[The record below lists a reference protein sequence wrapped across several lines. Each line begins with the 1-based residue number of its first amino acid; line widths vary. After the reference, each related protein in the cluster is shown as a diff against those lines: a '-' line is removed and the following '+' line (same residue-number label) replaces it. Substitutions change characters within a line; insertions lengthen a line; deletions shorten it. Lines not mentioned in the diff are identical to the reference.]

1 MEPEQ
6 LAFELLRIWFDDVY
20 LPSARY
26 VDGLKGDYSA
36 TAADVFRSAF
46 SDEEC
51 ADLERFHRFVE
62 LRLEMVPEGDRGRR
76 RVPIDDRW
84 RALVRDAGY
93 LLDDLTPEAGA
104 IMTLLEDRLD
114 SESSVPSDLFS
125 GLTAGLA
132 G

>member
-1 MEPEQ
+1 TQNFKPDGEPHWRLLPEADFSSSPQALKHETRLDHPTEIRRRVTAFLALLSSAPAHERLTTKMEPEQ

-62 LRLEMVPEGDRGRR
+62 LR
-76 RVPIDDRW
+76 
-84 RALVRDAGY
+84 
-93 LLDDLTPEAGA
+93 
-104 IMTLLEDRLD
+104 
-114 SESSVPSDLFS
+114 
-125 GLTAGLA
+125 
-132 G
+132 